1 MSESVSSKIPTWLM
15 IVIYLAILA
24 ILAVFGDLFIF
35 ILGAILE
42 TVVFAVGYDAS
53 QEHH

>member
-1 MSESVSSKIPTWLM
+1 MSESVSTKIPSWLM

-35 ILGAILE
+35 ILGTILE
-42 TVVFAVGYDAS
+42 TIVFAVGYNAS